1 MVLQIS
7 QVHFKQSVCTK
18 YFICKII
25 LYFPGGNA
33 EKLLDKIDSLEV
45 QLTQMLV
52 MEDERL
58 DLAKK
63 FMQAFKAFRA
73 VVHSCF
79 GMTLD
84 PKYEEY
90 IEIFMTAYRALDL
103 TIPVKFHLL
112 EKHCAQF
119 LKMYKEEHGLGYFSE
134 QAMESCHSEMKRDLL
149 AEKQVSVNHP
159 NYGEKLVNLIS
170 RVNGKHV

>member
-1 MVLQIS
+1 MVRAGLAGIGTRAYS
-7 QVHFKQSVCTK
+7 PSF
-18 YFICKII
+18 
-25 LYFPGGNA
+25 LN
-33 EKLLDKIDSLEV
+33 LLSLFA
-45 QLTQMLV
+45 LFSY
-52 MEDERL
+52 
-58 DLAKK
+58 K
-63 FMQAFKAFRA
+63 
-73 VVHSCF
+73 C
-79 GMTLD
+79 
-84 PKYEEY
+84 KYEEY